1 MQMLSMLGLS
11 SDDITK
17 LETALKA
24 MAETP
29 GKIDALIERINNL
42 ERSIKDGT
50 TGTTGTT
57 GTAGTAE
64 TAGTAGTGTT
74 GTTD

>member
-1 MQMLSMLGLS
+1 MLSMLGLS
-11 SDDITK
+11 SDDIEK

-29 GKIDALIERINNL
+29 SKIDALAERINNL
-42 ERSIKDGT
+42 ERTIKNGT
-50 TGTTGTT
+50 TGNAGTT
-57 GTAGTAE
+57 G

-74 GTTD
+74 GTTGTTD